1 MKTPFTLLFISIM
14 VTGANAQNTNKEEYL
29 IARTMAKGFGNTYY
43 LLYLDYSNANAKD
56 YIDPS
61 DAVYDSSGHT
71 IKFKLESGAL
81 NYLANQSWIM
91 VSVIPVLSQGSSIE
105 TKYIFKRKI
114 TAEPL
119 PMVKPTAE

>member
-1 MKTPFTLLFISIM
+1 
-14 VTGANAQNTNKEEYL
+14 
-29 IARTMAKGFGNTYY
+29 
-43 LLYLDYSNANAKD
+43 
-56 YIDPS
+56 
-61 DAVYDSSGHT
+61 
-71 IKFKLESGAL
+71 
-81 NYLANQSWIM
+81 M